1 MRALVWHE
9 VDRVAVEDVPDPAIE
24 DPGDAV
30 VRMTSAA
37 ICGSDMH
44 FFHGK
49 APLSPGDILGHE
61 GMGIVERVGSEV
73 RRFAPGD
80 RVVLSFDVACG
91 TCWYC
96 RAGQTSLCED
106 FGNYGAGPFGGDL
119 AGTQAEL
126 VRVPTADVN
135 LLAVPPGMADE
146 RALFVGDILTTGYY
160 GAAMAGIEPGATVA
174 VVGVGP
180 VGFFCVQAAF
190 VLGAGR
196 VIALDREEDRLALA
210 ARFGAEPVNVLEQHP
225 QMAVAAATDGRGADV
240 VIEAVGSLSSFET
253 SVEVVRRGGRIAVVG
268 MFVSEQ
274 VEIPLGV
281 WWTRMLDVRFA
292 GICPIHAWWER
303 SMRAVEEGRIDPLPL
318 ISHVLPLE
326 DAPEGYELFAT
337 RRAMKVVLKP

>member
-1 MRALVWHE
+1 VRALVWRD
-9 VDRVAVEDVPDPAIE
+9 VDRVEVADVPDPVLQG
-24 DPGDAV
+24 PGDAI
-30 VRMTSAA
+30 VRITSAA
-37 ICGSDMH
+37 ICGTDLH

-61 GMGIVERVGSEV
+61 GMGVVEQVGPGV
-73 RRFAPGD
+73 RRFRPGD

-91 TCWYC
+91 DCWYC
-96 RAGQTSLCED
+96 RIGQTSLCEE
-106 FGNYGAGPFGGDL
+106 FGNYGAGPFGGEL

-135 LLAVPPGMADE
+135 LLPVPEGMADE
-146 RALFVGDILTTGYY
+146 QALFVGDILTTGYY

-174 VVGVGP
+174 VIGVGP
-180 VGFFCVQAAF
+180 VGFFCVQSAF

-210 ARFGAEPVNVLEQHP
+210 AKFGAEPVTE
-225 QMAVAAATDGRGADV
+225 GRGADV
-240 VIEAVGSLSSFET
+240 VIEAVGSLASFET
-253 SVEVVRRGGRIAVVG
+253 SVEVVRRGGRIVVVG
-268 MFVSEQ
+268 MFVGEQ
-274 VEIPLGV
+274 AEIPLGV

-292 GICPIHAWWER
+292 GICPIHAWWDR

-318 ISHVLPLE
+318 ISHVMPLE
-326 DAPEGYELFAT
+326 DAPEGYELFAA